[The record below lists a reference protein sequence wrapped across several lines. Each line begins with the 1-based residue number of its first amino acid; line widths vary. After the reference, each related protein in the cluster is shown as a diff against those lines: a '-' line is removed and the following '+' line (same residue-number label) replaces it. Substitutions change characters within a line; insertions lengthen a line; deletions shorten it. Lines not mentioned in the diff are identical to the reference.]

1 MLLGEPAKAV
11 EDFARVRRL
20 APLAAQTHVSVA
32 RAAMATNDLERAVRS
47 LTIAVALG
55 GRDAKTQG
63 LLVDAYRQLDPHGCS
78 VKDRGD
84 HAELDGTCP
93 FVRTHLC
100 AAYVEL
106 VELSIDA
113 QQWYLGRRVGEAAI
127 RTGECDAAPFERLLA
142 RIGEQA
148 P

>member
-1 MLLGEPAKAV
+1 
-11 EDFARVRRL
+11 
-20 APLAAQTHVSVA
+20 
-32 RAAMATNDLERAVRS
+32 
-47 LTIAVALG
+47 
-55 GRDAKTQG
+55 
-63 LLVDAYRQLDPHGCS
+63 